1 MGTRA
6 MTGTASLTIRNI
18 PKAVLERL
26 RTRAGRHRRS
36 MQGEVLAIL
45 ESAAAEVPL
54 KRGAAEI
61 LQRIR
66 DLVVTTPDEATDMI
80 RADREGQ

>member
-6 MTGTASLTIRNI
+6 MTGTVSLTIRNI
-18 PKAVLERL
+18 PRAVLERL

-45 ESAAAEVPL
+45 ESAAAEAPL
-54 KRGAAEI
+54 RRSAAEI
-61 LQRIR
+61 LHRIR
-66 DLVVTTPDEATDMI
+66 GLGVRTPDEATDMI
-80 RADREGQ
+80 RDDRDGH